1 MITIT
6 YFGSLKQLRP
16 EGSEALP
23 WAGGTTEDLL
33 GHLRRRGPQWAHALA
48 PGRVFRVAVNRR
60 LSSTPLAI
68 ADGDDVAL
76 LPPVTGG

>member
-6 YFGSLKQLRP
+6 YFGSLKQLQP
-16 EGSEALP
+16 DGSESLP

-33 GHLRRRGPQWAHALA
+33 VQLRQRGPQWARALA
-48 PGRVFRVAVNRR
+48 PGRVFRVAVNRQ
-60 LSSTPLAI
+60 LSGTPLPI
-68 ADGDDVAL
+68 ADGDDVAI